1 MTRLQRERLKRI
13 AGKNMRGPF
22 NSVVNPRERSREGV
36 GLELKST
43 VPQDNLWERVDE
55 DTKFIES
62 LKEGDQKDYLPG
74 VILKPK
80 HKV

>member
-1 MTRLQRERLKRI
+1 M
-13 AGKNMRGPF
+13 
-22 NSVVNPRERSREGV
+22 
-36 GLELKST
+36 KST
-43 VPQDNLWERVDE
+43 VPQDNLWDRVDE

-62 LKEGDQKDYLPG
+62 LNEGDQKDYLPG